1 MQEARGA
8 HQLRRAALPQRLAAR
23 QQHPHE
29 DTRQDNRVDDREH
42 PRNVHDMCVLGRRGG
57 FDPNE
62 GVARC
67 AKVTTEEARTRG
79 SERVL
84 DVRVLELDIL
94 DAVPRLEDGR
104 GRGSAQAEAQKE
116 DRGQR
121 FHEGLR
127 PDVSLPFG
135 RLACNDCLPD
145 IEGGTYHK
153 DDEDEKQRA
162 DGAQQQSAGVPAFE
176 ACARDEEIGP
186 VDVEDVQEA
195 RPLVV
200 EVR

>member
-1 MQEARGA
+1 MY
-8 HQLRRAALPQRLAAR
+8 
-23 QQHPHE
+23 
-29 DTRQDNRVDDREH
+29 
-42 PRNVHDMCVLGRRGG
+42 VLGRRGG
-57 FDPNE
+57 LHPNE

-67 AKVTTEEARTRG
+67 ARVTTEEARTRG
-79 SERVL
+79 GERVL
-84 DVRVLELDIL
+84 EVRVLDIL

-127 PDVSLPFG
+127 PDVSLPSG

-145 IEGGTYHK
+145 IEGGSYNK
-153 DDEDEKQRA
+153 DDKDEKQRA

-176 ACARDEEIGP
+176 ACAGDGEAGP
-186 VDVEDVQEA
+186 VDVKGF
-195 RPLVV
+195 RPVRPGVV
-200 EVR
+200 